1 MAKKRPV
8 KQQAAKKRRG
18 FRLIP
23 LTVTMLSLLLAIKAN
38 ELYIDSQ
45 NLREIYGVRDAKAE
59 DSKEAKTAEAKPAS
73 KPADAKP
80 AGDAQP
86 ADATKNPEVTAPA
99 DPKKEGA
106 KPAEEGGEKK
116 GDKEKEVPGE
126 TITYGTG
133 KTKISDIEAMKA
145 REAQPKFTQNEL
157 DLLQNLSK
165 RREELDQREKD
176 IDLKSKVLD
185 ASEKHLADKITEMK
199 ALEVEL
205 KKVLAMYDEKQNTQ
219 IKSLVKIYENM
230 KPADAA
236 NIFNEMQ
243 MPILLEVIDKMS
255 ERKVAPV
262 LAAMDPKKARDVTQE
277 LAAMR
282 RTVTDK
288 MPAAGVGGA
297 AKASAKP

>member
-1 MAKKRPV
+1 MTKKRTTSKKPAKKS
-8 KQQAAKKRRG
+8 RG

-23 LTVTMLSLLLAIKAN
+23 ITVTMLGLVLAIKAN

-45 NLREIYGVRDAKAE
+45 NLREVYGVRDASAE
-59 DSKEAKTAEAKPAS
+59 EKKPESKPAEE
-73 KPADAKP
+73 KKADAKP
-80 AGDAQP
+80 TEEKEKKSEGKP
-86 ADATKNPEVTAPA
+86 PEE
-99 DPKKEGA
+99 KKEEA
-106 KPAEEGGEKK
+106 KSAEEGGEKK
-116 GDKEKEVPGE
+116 SDKDVPGE

-145 REAQPKFTQNEL
+145 REATPKFTQNEL

-176 IDLKSKVLD
+176 IALKAKVLD
-185 ASEKHLADKITEMK
+185 ASEKQLSDKIAEMK
-199 ALEVEL
+199 TVESEM
-205 KKVLAMYDEKQNTQ
+205 KKVLALYDDKQNTQ

-243 MPILLEVIDKMS
+243 MSILLEVIDKMS

-262 LAAMDPKKARDVTQE
+262 LAAMDPKKARDITQE

-282 RTVTDK
+282 RSVTEK
-288 MPAAGVGGA
+288 MPAGGA
-297 AKASAKP
+297 GAGAKAPAKP